1 MTVSVNAT
9 NADDGASHV
18 PVALKASTG
27 WVAGL
32 GATFGLGALISSSCC
47 AVPLA
52 LAGLG
57 AGGAVFSG
65 LEFLA
70 QWRLYLLGAAS
81 LALLASWVMFFR
93 HRAVACNTGASCA
106 RPAPTK
112 RTVAALSIGTAFVA
126 LALVWDALIEPIV
139 FKLVR

>member
-1 MTVSVNAT
+1 MTVTVT
-9 NADDGASHV
+9 NADDGASRV
-18 PVALKASTG
+18 PLTLKASTG

-47 AVPLA
+47 AIPLA

-65 LEFLA
+65 IEFLA

-93 HRAVACNTGASCA
+93 HRAAACNTGASCA
-106 RPAPTK
+106 PTPTG

-126 LALVWDALIEPIV
+126 LALAWDALIEPIV